1 MARIRNNSS
10 ITTDVAN
17 VSWAVNTVHNFLIT
31 NTNDGPVRITFTP
44 NNDLEFSSRHLGHTS
59 DSVNH
64 HSLNGDSFTL
74 EGDTG
79 VYLRLVA
86 SAVDSD
92 AAMNT
97 VTFTSDNL
105 HTNVRNATEP
115 ATFRPILIALQSTV
129 QDGLI

>member
-86 SAVDSD
+86 SAVDTTTSN
-92 AAMNT
+92 NT

-105 HTNVRNATEP
+105 HTNVRNDDSDP
-115 ATFRPILIALQSTV
+115 DFRPILIALQSTV